1 MSAVVA
7 TQGQSGVHVSSDGQ
21 VSVSREVTL
30 TAAELDDQG
39 NFSLRVIRARTRQVV
54 GQVSSVFAITGHGET
69 AASTSYTEDDGDE
82 ISLSKKICIWVCSL
96 IFGSLP
102 VAMIVVGILDYNLCP
117 GDTRLGIYMVTQGA
131 TSVAIP
137 ILCSLWYCCQCVSAT
152 LLLACCCIIFLFNI
166 GWGITGTV
174 WIYVSTCKDSLLY
187 THAVGF
193 SVPMWVVFCVIGI
206 PLCCCIYSWCCG
218 GDDN

>member
-54 GQVSSVFAITGHGET
+54 GQVSGVFAITGH
-69 AASTSYTEDDGDE
+69 
-82 ISLSKKICIWVCSL
+82 
-96 IFGSLP
+96 
-102 VAMIVVGILDYNLCP
+102 GILDYNLCP

-137 ILCSLWYCCQCVSAT
+137 ILYSLWYCCQCVSAT

-166 GWGITGTV
+166 GWGITGTL

-193 SVPMWVVFCVIGI
+193 SVPMWIVFCIIGI

>member
-54 GQVSSVFAITGHGET
+54 GQVSGVFAITGHGET
-69 AASTSYTEDDGDE
+69 ESSTRYREDDSDE
-82 ISLSKKICIWVCSL
+82 ISLSS
-96 IFGSLP
+96 
-102 VAMIVVGILDYNLCP
+102 ILDYNLCP

-137 ILCSLWYCCQCVSAT
+137 ILYSLWYCCQCVSAT

-166 GWGITGTV
+166 GWGITGTL

-193 SVPMWVVFCVIGI
+193 SVPMWIVFCIIGI

>member
-82 ISLSKKICIWVCSL
+82 ISLSS
-96 IFGSLP
+96 
-102 VAMIVVGILDYNLCP
+102 ILDYNLCP